1 MHRIIA
7 IVLLLAIQSA
17 SAGDFWA
24 GSAYY
29 LRGDF
34 TDALREWRPLA
45 EEGDARAQ
53 YYLGMM
59 YANGEGV
66 PENDRQAAH
75 WFRKSARQGNAQSQ
89 YHLGMMYANGEGVP
103 EDDTQA
109 VYWFRKSAKQGDAR
123 AQFNLGV
130 MYEFGEGVPED
141 DRQAVNWYRQAA
153 EQGHARAQF
162 GLGLMYADGVGVDR
176 DNVQAYA
183 WLNLAV
189 ARGDEQV
196 QQLAKKRKAMLYEEM
211 TSTQIVEAQLL
222 SGVIVDRIDRVAGV
236 GHPRPSPSTIPAPS
250 DDGQAQAPDTPVPAV
265 SPLQDT
271 VRQSQLY
278 LAALGYDPGPVDGL
292 IGERTQ
298 TAVQRFQR
306 YAGLTPTGQISE
318 ELLQL
323 LQAAVT
329 QGQERQPDEVPVK
342 PETVGSGSGFVVNRA
357 GEILTS
363 HHAVERCLDAGTTIT
378 FGGIS
383 HHAIVQ
389 ARDAENDLALLVVDS
404 GESCVWWSPMCSAV
418 FDKPASFSDLPRA
431 SLGAEVAV
439 AGYPLKGLLAPT
451 LNVTR
456 GNVSALTGL
465 GNEAKWLQIS
475 APVQHGNSG
484 GPLLDKAGNVIGVVT
499 AKLNAVRTAQ
509 ETGDVPQNVNFAIKG
524 AIVRSFLEIHGIE
537 YSRQPSDEALTPE
550 DLATLA
556 HDFTVAVTCRE
567 IEAVQTKSRMQP

>member
-1 MHRIIA
+1 MHRII
-7 IVLLLAIQSA
+7 ITIMLLLAVQSA
-17 SAGDFWA
+17 SAVDFWA

-29 LRGDF
+29 LRGDYPA
-34 TDALREWRPLA
+34 ALREWRPLA

-53 YYLGMM
+53 YYLGIM

-66 PENDRQAAH
+66 LENDRQAAY
-75 WFRKSARQGNAQSQ
+75 WFRKSAKQGNSQSQ

-109 VYWFRKSAKQGDAR
+109 VYWFRRSAKQGDAR

-153 EQGHARAQF
+153 GQGHARAQF
-162 GLGLMYADGVGVDR
+162 GLGLMYADGAGVVR

-183 WLNLAV
+183 WFNLAA
-189 ARGDEQV
+189 ARGDERV
-196 QQLAKKRKAMLYEEM
+196 QQLAKRRKAMLHEEM
-211 TSTQIVEAQLL
+211 TSTQIIEAQLL
-222 SGVIVDRIDRVAGV
+222 SGVIVDRIDRAAGV
-236 GHPRPSPSTIPAPS
+236 DRPQPSPSATTPTPPH
-250 DDGQAQAPDTPVPAV
+250 DGQIQTPGTAVP
-265 SPLQDT
+265 SPLPAI
-271 VRQSQLY
+271 VRQSQIY
-278 LAALGYDPGPVDGL
+278 LAALGYDPGPADGL
-292 IGERTQ
+292 LGKRTR

-306 YAGLTPTGQISE
+306 HAGLAPTGQISE
-318 ELLQL
+318 ELLRL
-323 LQAAVT
+323 LQASIT
-329 QGQERQPDEVPVK
+329 QEQARQAGDATAK
-342 PETVGSGSGFVVNRA
+342 PETTGSGSGFVVNRA

-363 HHAVERCLDAGTTIT
+363 QHAVERCADAGATIT
-378 FGGIS
+378 FGDTS
-383 HHAIVQ
+383 HHAVVQ
-389 ARDAENDLALLVVDS
+389 AQDAENDLALLVADS
-404 GESCVWWSPMCSAV
+404 DASCAWWSPTCSAM
-418 FDKPASFSDLPRA
+418 FDRPASFSELPRA

-439 AGYPLKGLLAPT
+439 AGYPLKGLLAST

-456 GNVSALTGL
+456 GNVSSLTGL

-484 GPLLDKAGNVIGVVT
+484 GPVLDKAGNVIGVVT

-509 ETGDVPQNVNFAIKG
+509 ETGDVPQNVNFALKG

-537 YSRQPSDEALTPE
+537 YSRRPSNEVLTPE

-556 HDFTVAVTCRE
+556 HGFTVAVTCQE
-567 IEAVQTKSRMQP
+567 